1 MEDIK
6 RRVVL
11 DEATREVLV
20 DEVFVRYDPTFSWLG
35 ALPEG
40 SRPAGEPRTIEVTLW
55 YEDGPVRADPSLPPM
70 DPFERLPRLRGAAG
84 EKMPAPRDGSQQVA
98 REEPERVRRPV
109 PRPDAMLEAT
119 QAWAE
124 RLKLGEMQREDPY
137 SRPFV
142 DLLVRDSSDEARM
155 RRMRAVEVGH
165 PECFAHGKRKQSM
178 LVASTRYELC
188 EGGCFTDGCTAERTM
203 RSS

>member
-1 MEDIK
+1 
-6 RRVVL
+6 
-11 DEATREVLV
+11 
-20 DEVFVRYDPTFSWLG
+20 
-35 ALPEG
+35 
-40 SRPAGEPRTIEVTLW
+40 
-55 YEDGPVRADPSLPPM
+55 
-70 DPFERLPRLRGAAG
+70 
-84 EKMPAPRDGSQQVA
+84 MPAPRDGSQQVA

-142 DLLVRDSSDEARM
+142 DLIVRDSSDEAKM

-188 EGGCFTDGCTAERTM
+188 GGCFTDGFTAARMM